1 LGEIRAFSGG
11 GAADFEVC
19 MRFQPAIIPPLRRTS
34 SPCCCLLV
42 GRVLARETGGVA
54 APRTD
59 PSNAYRLLPSV
70 DEALRDPGIASCA
83 PRVARELLASFVA
96 QALDELRAEIKAGRL
111 EAPALEKHLAQGGL
125 LKLVQARIVRED
137 GAGLRRCVNAT
148 GVVLN
153 TGLGRAPVHP
163 EVAEAMAE
171 AARSYCVLEVDRWT
185 NERNQRDDRLSELLA
200 RLLGVE
206 CAIAVNNNAG
216 AVLLLFQTFAGG
228 RQAIVSRGELVEIGG
243 SFRVPSVMERA
254 NAELVEVG
262 TTNRTRLS
270 DYAEAIG
277 PRTGLLVKVH
287 TSNFRVEGFTED
299 VGAEDLATL
308 GRERKI
314 TSAYDL
320 GSGLVEGSGMN
331 PIAELLGGEPLVR
344 AAVGSG
350 VDVVTFSGDKL
361 LGAPQAGILV
371 GARAAIEALRK
382 NPIYRALR
390 LDKVGVAGLEKT
402 LELVLAGRGDEIP
415 VRRMLRAS
423 ATELRPQAE
432 ELARR
437 ICGLPGFTATVV
449 AGESQPGSGSAP
461 GVTLPTYCVR
471 VTHQKLSVGGLAS
484 ALRAAPVPVFARVQ
498 AGALL
503 LDPRTLL
510 PGDMEDLLAAFVP
523 ASGAD

>member
-1 LGEIRAFSGG
+1 
-11 GAADFEVC
+11 
-19 MRFQPAIIPPLRRTS
+19 
-34 SPCCCLLV
+34 
-42 GRVLARETGGVA
+42 VA

-59 PSNAYRLLPSV
+59 PHNAFRLLPSV
-70 DEALRDPGIASCA
+70 DEALRDPGLARCA
-83 PRVARELLASFVA
+83 ARVSRELLARFVA
-96 QALDELRAEIKAGRL
+96 QALEELRAEIKAGRL
-111 EAPALEKHLAQGGL
+111 DALALEKHLAEGA
-125 LKLVQARIVRED
+125 LVQAVEARIVREG

-171 AARSYCVLEVDRWT
+171 AARSYCVLEIDRWT
-185 NERNQRDDRLSELLA
+185 NERSQRDDRLSELLV

-206 CAIAVNNNAG
+206 AGIVVNNNAG

-228 RQAIVSRGELVEIGG
+228 KQAVVSRGELVEIGG
-243 SFRVPSVMERA
+243 SFRVPAVMERA

-262 TTNRTRLS
+262 TTNRTRLA
-270 DYAEAIG
+270 DYAGALG

-287 TSNFRVEGFTED
+287 TSNFRVEGFTEE
-299 VGAEDLATL
+299 VGAGELAAL
-308 GRERKI
+308 GREKGI
-314 TSAYDL
+314 TTAFDL
-320 GSGLVEGSGMN
+320 GSGLVEGAGMQ

-344 AAVGSG
+344 AAVASG

-361 LGAPQAGILV
+361 LGAVQAGILV
-371 GARAAIEALRK
+371 GRRVAIEALRQ

-390 LDKVGVAGLEKT
+390 LDKVGVAGLEGT
-402 LELVLAGRGDEIP
+402 LELVLAGRGDELP

-423 ATELRPQAE
+423 AAELKPRAE

-437 ICGLPGFTATVV
+437 LCGLRGISAQVV

-461 GVTLPTYCVR
+461 GVTLPTFCVR
-471 VTHQKLSVGGLAS
+471 VTHQKLSAGGLAA
-484 ALRAAPVPVFARVQ
+484 ALRAAPVPVFTRVQ
-498 AGALL
+498 DGALL

-510 PGDMEDLLAAFVP
+510 PGDEEDLLVAFVP
-523 ASGAD
+523 VSGAE

>member
-1 LGEIRAFSGG
+1 MKIR
-11 GAADFEVC
+11 
-19 MRFQPAIIPPLRRTS
+19 PAIMQPFRIRS
-34 SPCCCLLV
+34 SARCSALV
-42 GRVLARETGGVA
+42 ARALARETGGVA

-59 PSNAYRLLPSV
+59 PPNAFRLLPSV
-70 DEALRDPGIASCA
+70 DEALRDPAIARLA
-83 PRVARELLASFVA
+83 GRVARELLGSFLA
-96 QALDELRAEIKAGRL
+96 AALEELRAEIKSGRL
-111 EAPALEKHLAQGGL
+111 DAATLERRLAEGAL
-125 LKLVQARIVRED
+125 LKLVDARIVRED

-185 NERNQRDDRLSELLA
+185 NERNQRDDRLAELLA

-206 CAIAVNNNAG
+206 SAIVVNNNAG

-228 RQAIVSRGELVEIGG
+228 KQAIVSRGELVEIGG

-262 TTNRTRLS
+262 TTNRTRIA
-270 DYAEAIG
+270 DYSGAIT

-287 TSNFRVEGFTED
+287 TSNFRVEGFTEE
-299 VGAEDLATL
+299 VGAAELAAL

-320 GSGLVEGSGMN
+320 GSGLVEGSGMQ

-344 AAVGSG
+344 AAVASG

-361 LGAPQAGILV
+361 LGAPQSGILV
-371 GARAAIEALRK
+371 GARGAIESLRK

-390 LDKVGVAGLEKT
+390 LDKVGIAGLEKT

-423 ATELRPQAE
+423 AAELMPLAE
-432 ELARR
+432 QLARR
-437 ICGLPGFTATVV
+437 LCALRGIAAEVLP
-449 AGESQPGSGSAP
+449 GESQPGSGSAP
-461 GVTLPTYCVR
+461 GVTLPTFCVR
-471 VTHQKLSVGGLAS
+471 VTHARISAGGLAS
-484 ALRAAPVPVFARVQ
+484 ALRAAAVPVFTRVQ
-498 AGALL
+498 DGAVW

-510 PGDMEDLLAAFVP
+510 AGDEEDLLAAFVP
-523 ASGAD
+523 VTGSD